1 MLERELE
8 SQCVKLARNN
18 ECLLLKLSPQYLPGL
33 PDRLLVAPGGLVLI
47 EFKRPGGRLTK
58 IQAAL
63 HRKILNIT
71 NGRWLYVVD
80 SKSGFLE
87 IMQTVSG

>member
-1 MLERELE
+1 MLEKELE
-8 SQCVKLARNN
+8 GWCRDYARK
-18 ECLLLKLSPQYLPGL
+18 EGLLLLKLSPQYLPGL

-80 SKSGFLE
+80 SKSRFLE